1 MSGTTEVKGLADLQR
16 ALDQLPAKIE
26 ANIMRG
32 ALRAGAKV
40 ILEDAK
46 RRVPVAAPNEE
57 NARLYGGREGVLRD
71 SLRVTTGS
79 RNGKLTASIKAG
91 GKAKGGGDA
100 YYAQWVEYGTKPH
113 LIKAGPGKFL
123 PLGNG
128 FLKQVQHPGA
138 RKNPFMRLALDQSAQ
153 AAIEA
158 AREYVRQRLATK
170 HGIDVPGPDSA
181 PIAP

>member
-1 MSGTTEVKGLADLQR
+1 MSGQTEVKGLADLQR

-40 ILEDAK
+40 ILADAK
-46 RRVPVAAPNEE
+46 RRVPVAEPNDE
-57 NARLYGGREGVLRD
+57 NQRLYGGRAGLLRD
-71 SLRVTTGS
+71 SLRISTRMRRGQLLV
-79 RNGKLTASIKAG
+79 SIKAG
-91 GKAKGGGDA
+91 GKVKGGGDA
-100 YYAQWVEYGTKPH
+100 YYAHFVEYGTKPH

-128 FLKQVQHPGA
+128 FLTQVQHPGA
-138 RKNPFMRLALDQSAQ
+138 RKNPFMRTALDQSAQ

-158 AREYVRQRLATK
+158 TREYVRKRLATK
-170 HGIDVPGPDSA
+170 HGIDVPGPETPD
-181 PIAP
+181 PT